1 MIAITSPGEMDDHD
15 TNDIKSATS
24 CGKANHVNVNRI
36 ASQALSWGCLEP
48 FDSLKNPDFVAV
60 CVFAIIGLLMT
71 ILMARIFPL
80 DKAVDLL
87 LLSS

>member
-1 MIAITSPGEMDDHD
+1 MLMATESPRRPSRGVAW
-15 TNDIKSATS
+15 N
-24 CGKANHVNVNRI
+24 
-36 ASQALSWGCLEP
+36 L

-87 LLSS
+87 LLSN